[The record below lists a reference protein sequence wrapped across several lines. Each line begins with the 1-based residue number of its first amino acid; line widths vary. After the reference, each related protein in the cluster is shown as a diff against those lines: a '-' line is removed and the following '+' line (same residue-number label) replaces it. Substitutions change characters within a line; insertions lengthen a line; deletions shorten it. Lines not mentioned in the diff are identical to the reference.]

1 VTCAQ
6 PSSLPRF
13 IRNYSSEDVAAQPA
27 YWSVSRLWRE
37 ALRDHAY
44 LLSLLDAEV
53 RQQGRLRREFV
64 FGFAEREPVELFL
77 AVMAWGFGAR
87 VRWPYQRKML
97 TSRTPRD
104 KVIEII
110 RRTRADGAGAGW
122 TAFRTGQHIP
132 GLGPAFGSKLLYF
145 AGYGRSPRAWP
156 LILDDNVMTAL
167 NHPTTG
173 LPERFRYRHA
183 DYERYVC
190 LAERWAGDESWDGTP
205 EVVEYALFMR
215 GKELKGAR

>member
-1 VTCAQ
+1 V
-6 PSSLPRF
+6 PRF
-13 IRNYSSEDVAAQPA
+13 IRNYSSEDVAGQPA
-27 YWSVSRLWRE
+27 YWSATRLWRE
-37 ALRDHAY
+37 ALRDHAD
-44 LLSLLDAEV
+44 LLSQLEAEV

-77 AVMAWGFGAR
+77 TVMAWGFGAR

-97 TSRTPRD
+97 TSRIPRD

-110 RRTRADGAGAGW
+110 GRTRADGAGAGW
-122 TAFRTGQHIP
+122 AAFRTDQHVP

-145 AGYGRSPRAWP
+145 AGYGRSPRPWP

-167 NHPTTG
+167 NHQTTG
-173 LPERFRYRHA
+173 LQERFRNRYA
-183 DYERYVC
+183 DYVRYVC
-190 LAERWAGDESWDGTP
+190 LAEQWAADESWDGTP

-215 GKELKGAR
+215 GKKLKGAG